1 MNSSLKAVLIVF
13 AGSGLGGVAR
23 YSIQTFI
30 LKLYPHIFPFG
41 TLAVNIL
48 GCFLIGIFYAL
59 SERSG
64 MLSAEWRIALTTGF
78 CGGFTTFSAFAY
90 ENVSLLKTGN
100 YLFVSLYIIA
110 SVVLGIVAVFAGIFA
125 MK

>member
-23 YSIQTFI
+23 YSMQTFI

-59 SERSG
+59 SERTG
-64 MLSAEWRIALTTGF
+64 MLSTEWRIALTTGF

-110 SVVLGIVAVFAGIFA
+110 SVVFGIAAVFAGIFLI
-125 MK
+125 K